1 MAATIWCTPVPLYPW
16 QALVLRGLNLDLSRS
31 RPYFG
36 YSSSLLQHCQ
46 HSPAEMK
53 SSQACESS
61 THLHH
66 RALSCKPLRQ
76 NSIQFN
82 SIQFNPAQFVQLSSA
97 SHLSGSHQCAR
108 HHWGLNVC
116 RMVYRCVQMRIVK
129 QIILRRGIPLCSAEV
144 LNRRCHGLFCRL
156 CVRQTSEVFVRLR
169 GEGET
174 KKGSGEGR
182 ESGVHRLGWRFGSER
197 VLQMRNRC
205 SCREA
210 CRRLSSVCTPWTKNA
225 CARTKNRPRT
235 DTNTHMCGV
244 TDTKT

>member
-174 KKGSGEGR
+174 KQRFRKRKGIWGAS
-182 ESGVHRLGWRFGSER
+182 SRLAFWQWTCSANAKQMLVQGSKQATLER
-197 VLQMRNRC
+197 LRTLDQKCMR
-205 SCREA
+205 
-210 CRRLSSVCTPWTKNA
+210 
-225 CARTKNRPRT
+225 
-235 DTNTHMCGV
+235 THQ
-244 TDTKT
+244 K